1 MGNPYF
7 AYEWFYKGDGG
18 YPYFNYKDGA
28 TASGAYYKNENLKFA
43 YEDTFTSEQNVC
55 VTLLDLIS
63 NNYGIS
69 VAVYNDLGMR
79 HAITLWGIDYNEDN
93 TINSLYLTDS
103 DDYTFAASSRLFQ
116 VNKSVY
122 SEIDS
127 PKYTYTFVFDSY
139 DEKNP
144 TSSESMWY
152 RKYDYN
158 SDPDD
163 AIPVYNR
170 IEGIYAVQLV
180 NPIELPE
187 PATGVLVLTGLGLLL
202 RRRRRAE

>member
-1 MGNPYF
+1 MGNPYY
-7 AYEWFYKGDGG
+7 AYMWFYNGV
-18 YPYFNYKDGA
+18 PFFEPKDGA
-28 TASGAYYKNENLKFA
+28 TASGGYYEGVNVKFA
-43 YEDTFTSEQNVC
+43 YKDDADFTSEKDVC

-69 VAVYNDLGMR
+69 VAVYNDLGMA

-103 DDYTFAASSRLFQ
+103 DDYTFAASSRLFK

-122 SEIDS
+122 SGIDS
-127 PKYTYTFVFDSY
+127 PKYTNTFVFDSY
-139 DEKNP
+139 DKENP

-170 IEGIYAVQLV
+170 IVGIYAVQLV

-187 PATGVLVLTGLGLLL
+187 PSTGVLVLTGLGLLL
-202 RRRRRAE
+202 RRRRRAA